1 LKGVW
6 LQPLPSE
13 KPGFKVC
20 FRIQLV
26 YRYKP
31 VMRDGRVSV
40 TSPGDIGVIA
50 PYAAQVRVLQE
61 LWWGCTSCIQLSHSL
76 KAPGFNP

>member
-1 LKGVW
+1 
-6 LQPLPSE
+6 
-13 KPGFKVC
+13 
-20 FRIQLV
+20 
-26 YRYKP
+26 
-31 VMRDGRVSV
+31 MRDGRVSV